1 MIRQLEYYDMSTCRT
16 WILLV
21 SSRLVGF
28 TAGNHVSVSND
39 STVTQSD
46 GSASASDAISW
57 TADDPYVTTA
67 CDDDELIKHGF
78 FSADASS

>member
-1 MIRQLEYYDMSTCRT
+1 MSTCRT

-21 SSRLVGF
+21 SSRLVGS

-46 GSASASDAISW
+46 GSTSASDAIGW

-67 CDDDELIKHGF
+67 CDDDKLGKHGF
-78 FSADASS
+78 SSADTSS